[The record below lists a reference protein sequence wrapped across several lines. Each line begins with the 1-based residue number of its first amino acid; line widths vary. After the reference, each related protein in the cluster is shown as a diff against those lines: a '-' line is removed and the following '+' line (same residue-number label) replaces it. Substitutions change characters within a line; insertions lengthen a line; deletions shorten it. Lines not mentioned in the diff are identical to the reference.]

1 MSSLARSTDQ
11 SKSQVH
17 KIIQYKDECES
28 GGIQQ
33 VDALETLLMFL
44 IEKFGPLTSTKLFEL
59 VSCFGSHGVVNP
71 SSSIEKVISLSLQNL
86 MLEKHA
92 ILYSAEFGNWKIN
105 DGKADNYGVEVEH
118 QKGLPRFS
126 LRNVQ
131 SSEQALN
138 VKGSGNEYVYVVY
151 QSEARIESVLRNRQ
165 NWLLKVGRTNSLK
178 RRVAQLSE
186 SGPNSLV
193 IGIAFKTYD
202 SKGLEKYI
210 HKALQG
216 QKRVCDIPGRREWFY
231 SNMDEI
237 SRLRAQFER
246 DSSLVA

>member
-1 MSSLARSTDQ
+1 M
-11 SKSQVH
+11 
-17 KIIQYKDECES
+17 
-28 GGIQQ
+28 
-33 VDALETLLMFL
+33 DALETLLMFL
-44 IEKFGPLTSTKLFEL
+44 IEKFGPLTSPKLFEL

-86 MLEKHA
+86 MFEKHA

-105 DGKADNYGVEVEH
+105 HGKNDNLSVEVEQ
-118 QKGLPRFS
+118 QKALPRFI
-126 LRNVQ
+126 LRNPLY
-131 SSEQALN
+131 SEQSLN

-165 NWLLKVGRTNSLK
+165 NWLLKVGRTNNLQ

-202 SKGLEKYI
+202 AKGLEKHI
-210 HKALQG
+210 HKALNS
-216 QKRVCDIPGRREWFY
+216 QKKACEIPGRREWFY

-237 SRLRAQFER
+237 SFLRAQFEHN
-246 DSSLVA
+246 SSMVA

>member
-1 MSSLARSTDQ
+1 
-11 SKSQVH
+11 VH
-17 KIIQYKDECES
+17 KIIQIKEECETS
-28 GGIQQ
+28 GIQQ

-44 IEKFGPLTSTKLFEL
+44 IEKFGPLTSPKLFEL
-59 VSCFGSHGVVNP
+59 VSCFGAHGVVNP

-105 DGKADNYGVEVEH
+105 DEKAENQWVEVGLN
-118 QKGLPRFS
+118 KALPRFS
-126 LRNVQ
+126 LRNFKY
-131 SSEQALN
+131 SEQALN
-138 VKGSGNEYVYVVY
+138 IKGLGNEYVYVVY
-151 QSEARIESVLRNRQ
+151 QSEARIESVLRNRL
-165 NWLLKVGRTNSLK
+165 NWLLKVGRTNNLQ

-202 SKGLEKYI
+202 SRGLENYI

-216 QKRVCDIPGRREWFY
+216 QKKACDIPGRREWFH

-237 SRLRAQFER
+237 SCLRAQFER
-246 DSSLVA
+246 NSSPVA